1 MINKRVLEFLKNL
14 KTNNNRNWF
23 QENKKLYLGAKEEFE
38 LFANFLIHELQQ
50 VDVELVSLSVKDCV
64 FRIYRDVRFSKDKSP
79 YKTHF
84 GAYFVKGGKKSGY
97 AGYYI
102 QVAPGNS
109 FIAGGVYHPP
119 SDTLRRIRT
128 EIYSN
133 VEEYKTIINDDKFL
147 SHFHSVEG
155 DKLIS
160 SPAGFP
166 REFPDIDLLKN
177 KSYTVF
183 RPVSDMEL
191 LNKNFIASAVVVFN
205 SMKPFITFL
214 NNAINPDY

>member
-1 MINKRVLEFLKNL
+1 MINKKVLDFLKNL

-23 QENKKLYLGAKEEFE
+23 EENKKLYLVAKEEFE
-38 LFANFLIHELQQ
+38 LFINILIHELQQ
-50 VDVELVSLSVKDCV
+50 MDVGLVSLSVKNCV

-84 GAYFVKGGKKSGY
+84 GAYLVKGGKKSGY

-102 QVAPGNS
+102 QVDPGNS
-109 FIAGGVYHPP
+109 FIAGGVYRPP

-133 VEEYKTIINDDKFL
+133 AGEYKAIINDDKFL
-147 SHFHSVEG
+147 SHFHSVGG

-166 REFPDIDLLKN
+166 KEFPDIDLLKY

-183 RPVSDMEL
+183 SPVSDMDL
-191 LNKNFIASAVVVFN
+191 LNKDFIANAIVVFK
-205 SMKPFITFL
+205 SMKPFIAFL